1 MQKVTT
7 KITRAGRPCTG
18 IAAFF
23 YPVLAYI
30 KQARF
35 ACGETPVTGTT
46 CTQRL
51 LFHTTNYSTKQLP
64 ACQEENPAPQN
75 ILCRKQGQYPHRM
88 PSPFPFIPD
97 TSCAAASGAQ
107 GSGRIRLPDSSRRCR
122 ILRGWCA
129 AQRVRLPGP
138 RPPCGN
144 SASGRPGLP

>member
-35 ACGETPVTGTT
+35 ACGETPVMGTT

-64 ACQEENPAPQN
+64 ACQEENPARRTF
-75 ILCRKQGQYPHRM
+75 CAEKQK
-88 PSPFPFIPD
+88 
-97 TSCAAASGAQ
+97 
-107 GSGRIRLPDSSRRCR
+107 
-122 ILRGWCA
+122 
-129 AQRVRLPGP
+129 
-138 RPPCGN
+138 
-144 SASGRPGLP
+144 